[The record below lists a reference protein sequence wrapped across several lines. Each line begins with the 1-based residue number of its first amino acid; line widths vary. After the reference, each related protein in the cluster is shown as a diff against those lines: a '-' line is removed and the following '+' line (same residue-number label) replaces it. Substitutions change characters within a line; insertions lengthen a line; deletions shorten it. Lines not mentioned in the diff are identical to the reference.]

1 METIKKYL
9 NYIALGLIFLS
20 IVSVRIWPYKK
31 TQFLTLLILGIVLLL
46 VYIWFNLSEFQQGF
60 KRKSFLY
67 SSNLIL
73 IIVLVLGILVLVN
86 YIFSKYHHRFDF
98 TEAKLHSLSDQTVTV
113 LKNLKQDVNIKS
125 FFLEGNYNQAR
136 MENLMKIY
144 AYHSSKI
151 KHEFIDPDKNPGLV
165 KRYEVTEDGTS
176 ILESGDKESRITTVS
191 EEDITNAIIKVSRES
206 KKVIYWLEGHG
217 EASIEDSEEGGYSL
231 AKSELEKLAYDVK
244 KLDLALPDAFPDD
257 VDLLIIPGPVKDLFP
272 DELETIKKFLFGGG
286 KVFLMVDPEA
296 APGLK
301 DYLAEFGV
309 KLENDLI
316 VDTVS
321 RLMGGDYF
329 MPVVSQYEYHEI
341 TEKFNYATFYPYA
354 RSVDATEEEHEGV
367 SVDVLAKTSQNSWS
381 ERQLDEQEVKFDEGK
396 DEAGPISLA
405 VVATIDY
412 KKPEL
417 DDKAEETPEAE
428 DKEASSETEEETTG
442 EAAESK
448 AKGEDTKDK
457 EKNED
462 ADKEDALP
470 ETPKSDGRLAVFG
483 DSDFVTNRYY
493 YLSGNGNF
501 FLNTVNWLTEEA
513 DLISIQPKTSFPKTI
528 QLTPS
533 QGRMIFW
540 VSLIILPLAVL
551 VIGLTVW
558 MRRRAR

>member
-1 METIKKYL
+1 METIKRYL

-31 TQFLTLLILGIVLLL
+31 TQFLVLLIVGIVLLL

-67 SSNLIL
+67 SSNLVL

-113 LKNLKQDVNIKS
+113 LKGLKQDVNIKS

-144 AYHSSKI
+144 SYHTSKI

-257 VDLLIIPGPVKDLFP
+257 VDLLIIPGPVKDLFA
-272 DELETIKKFLFGGG
+272 DELEAITKYLYAGG

-296 APGLK
+296 APGLRN
-301 DYLAEFGV
+301 YLTEFGV

-354 RSVDATEEEHEGV
+354 RSVGEIEELPDGV
-367 SVDVLAKTSQNSWS
+367 NINILAKTSQNSWS
-381 ERQLDEQEVKFDEGK
+381 ERQLDEQEVKFDEDK

-405 VVATIDY
+405 VVATVNY
-412 KKPEL
+412 KEPETEANTV
-417 DDKAEETPEAE
+417 DK
-428 DKEASSETEEETTG
+428 DSSSETDKDTEDQEAENENQPEDSEEPG
-442 EAAESK
+442 
-448 AKGEDTKDK
+448 DK
-457 EKNED
+457 EN
-462 ADKEDALP
+462 ADKEPGLP
-470 ETPKSDGRLAVFG
+470 EKPKSDGRLAVFG

-551 VIGLTVW
+551 VTGLTVW
-558 MRRRAR
+558 MRRKAR